1 MSICQALNKLLAIMR
16 TFGERLKYLI
26 EEQKINQKIL
36 AKNVGLSES
45 LIGRYLK
52 NEREPGISKAEQI
65 ADYFGVDLNWLITG
79 RTFEERLA
87 SRPHKK
93 KQPIINNWLFT
104 VNNSHTDNLEN
115 CISEIINKLKK
126 MTPNQRKK
134 VLKFINEFILTEDE

>member
-1 MSICQALNKLLAIMR
+1 MNTLGDRLKKAIKDANLTQKKVAKALNIPEATLSNLIKN
-16 TFGERLKYLI
+16 KY
-26 EEQKINQKIL
+26 
-36 AKNVGLSES
+36 
-45 LIGRYLK
+45 
-52 NEREPGISKAEQI
+52 EPGIYKIKQL
-65 ADYFGVDLNWLITG
+65 ADFLGVDLNWLITG

-93 KQPIINNWLFT
+93 KHPIINNWLLT